1 VYIFICEN
9 SIDGIF
15 TSIYEAWAS
24 HLGHKNIKLISEE
37 PDNYELFCEYI
48 HVKTDLEKS
57 AKVSNTV
64 LSRCGEDV
72 WSDICTAIMANEFFS
87 KKNKSS
93 YSYFD
98 ITKADAVYRVLLY
111 AFSMQKPE
119 QIMNC
124 LGNPYVMYVFELCR
138 HTTNEAHHLLG
149 FLRFNELEN
158 RILFSRIHP
167 SNYVLPILADH
178 FCDRLST
185 ENFIIYDEIRDLAV
199 LHKKSDSSSL
209 SSGFKSQTF
218 TFSSANKNFLIM
230 DASSINQEIIR
241 TYSDDEL
248 EYQKLWCGFFD
259 SIAIES
265 RKNTK
270 LQNQNIPKRFQKDA
284 LEFQK

>member
-1 VYIFICEN
+1 
-9 SIDGIF
+9 
-15 TSIYEAWAS
+15 
-24 HLGHKNIKLISEE
+24 
-37 PDNYELFCEYI
+37 
-48 HVKTDLEKS
+48 
-57 AKVSNTV
+57 
-64 LSRCGEDV
+64 
-72 WSDICTAIMANEFFS
+72 
-87 KKNKSS
+87 
-93 YSYFD
+93 
-98 ITKADAVYRVLLY
+98 
-111 AFSMQKPE
+111 MQKPE